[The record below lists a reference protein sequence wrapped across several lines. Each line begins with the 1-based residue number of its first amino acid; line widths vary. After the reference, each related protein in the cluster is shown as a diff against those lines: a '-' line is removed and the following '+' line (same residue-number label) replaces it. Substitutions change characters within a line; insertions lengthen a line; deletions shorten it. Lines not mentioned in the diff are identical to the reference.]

1 MTDDERPAL
10 ARESAFMRRALALA
24 RKGWGQ
30 TAPNPMVG
38 AVVVSDGV
46 IVGEGWHAR
55 FGGPHAEV
63 VALEAAG
70 ARARGSTVYVTLEPC
85 AHTGKTPPCTDALVA
100 ARVARVVAAAR
111 DPSPEARGGGER
123 LVEAGIA
130 FETGMEERSARELN
144 APFFHAQRSDRPW
157 VTLKLAV
164 SIDGAIADARRS
176 PGWLTGDAARKEVHR
191 LRAGADAIAV
201 GVGTVLVDDPL
212 LTVRDAKPPRVAP
225 RRIVFDRHGRLP
237 LESRLAKS
245 VTLAPVTVVVADPDA
260 ARLAEL
266 EAAGIEVVIA
276 PSLDDALRALAR
288 SGVRSMLVEGGA
300 GLAGALLEAGLVDR
314 LVIFQAPIVLGAGAL
329 GAFAAAPG
337 ALVAEAP
344 RLEILERRAFGT
356 DLMTVYALTSI

>member
-38 AVVVSDGV
+38 AVVVRDGA

-85 AHTGKTPPCTDALVA
+85 AHTGKTPPCTDVLITAK
-100 ARVARVVAAAR
+100 VARVVAATR

-123 LVEAGIA
+123 LAEAGVA
-130 FETGMEERSARELN
+130 FDTGMGERAARELN
-144 APFFHAQRSDRPW
+144 APFFHAHRSDRPW
-157 VTLKLAV
+157 VTLKLAL
-164 SIDGAIADARRS
+164 SIDGAIADANRS
-176 PGWLTGDAARKEVHR
+176 PGWLTGEAARKEVHR

-201 GVGTVLVDDPL
+201 GLGTVLADDPM

-225 RRIVFDRHGRLP
+225 RRIVFDRHARLP

-245 VTLAPVTVVVADPDA
+245 VTLAPLTVLVEDPDA
-260 ARLAEL
+260 ARVAEL
-266 EAAGIEVVIA
+266 EAAGVEVMVS
-276 PSLDDALRALAR
+276 PSLPDALRALAR

-300 GLAGALLEAGLVDR
+300 GLAGALLEARLVDR

-329 GAFAAAPG
+329 GGLAAAPG

-344 RLEILERRAFGT
+344 RLEILERQAFGT